1 MQQQSQDRIAQLAY
15 ELWQQRGC
23 PQGSPDVDWEQA
35 CRMLESASM
44 PDNEVLS
51 VPPPVSAAGDGAVG
65 NGVDDVPSASTA
77 ASGSNALDDV
87 PSPGGAASGA
97 TSGTD
102 RAEATQVAA
111 APRGIPPNAPRTR
124 GKGRSQRRSA
134 I

>member
-1 MQQQSQDRIAQLAY
+1 MQQPSQDRIAQLAY

-35 CRMLESASM
+35 CRMLESGSA

-51 VPPPVSAAGDGAVG
+51 VPRPVPAQAGSDAIG
-65 NGVDDVPSASTA
+65 NGVDDVPSL
-77 ASGSNALDDV
+77 SN
-87 PSPGGAASGA
+87 GAD
-97 TSGTD
+97 TTD
-102 RAEATQVAA
+102 RAESAAMAA
-111 APRGIPPNAPRTR
+111 APRSIPPNSRGR